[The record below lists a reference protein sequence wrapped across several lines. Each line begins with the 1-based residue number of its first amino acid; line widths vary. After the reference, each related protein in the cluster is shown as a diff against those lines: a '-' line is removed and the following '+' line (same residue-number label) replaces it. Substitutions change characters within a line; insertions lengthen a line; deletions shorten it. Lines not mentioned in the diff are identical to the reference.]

1 MRCYFEISRGKNKGK
16 RTGRREK
23 KEGEDGAGNG
33 KEWEKGKQREDL
45 VIGKDKQKEKIER
58 KKRTRL
64 RTKNNRTKNNGK

>member
-33 KEWEKGKQREDL
+33 KEWEKGKQRGIEKEQSEREKPQKWFPL
-45 VIGKDKQKEKIER
+45 RRNGLKD
-58 KKRTRL
+58 
-64 RTKNNRTKNNGK
+64 NN